1 LCIRRRQLP
10 LRYLWPGLIENMDH
24 SELADLKPRLV
35 LTGITKRYPSVV
47 ANEDVSLS
55 VRPGEIHA
63 VFGENGAGKSTLMKI
78 IYGVTK
84 PDVGTIMWNGQ
95 YETIVAPSQARRMG
109 IGMVFQHFSL
119 FETLTV
125 WENIALALDEHVPT
139 GQLAAQI
146 TEVSEK
152 YGLPIDPYRLV
163 HSMSVGERQR
173 VEIVRCLLQ
182 EPKLLIMDEPTSVLT
197 PQAVLIL
204 FKTLRRLASEGCS
217 ILYISHKLDE
227 IRALCDTAT
236 VLRGGRVSG
245 SAIPRNETNESL
257 ARLMIGGEL
266 AECHLTPREPQEVR
280 LDVEHLTLAT
290 PDPFGTSLKDISM
303 QVRGGEILGIAGVSG
318 NGQKE
323 LMTALS
329 GERLSGG
336 SMIRLFGQPVG
347 NLNPAKRRAL
357 GLTFVPEERLGRG
370 AVPPMS
376 LAYNAL
382 LTGARKGMVLSG
394 MIHPAVMKTFSKAVI
409 ERFKVKCG
417 DEQSVAS
424 SLSGGNLQKYIVGR
438 ETMLQP
444 KMMIVA
450 QPTWGVD
457 VGAAQLIRQAL
468 IDLRDQGVALL
479 VISEELDELFT
490 ISDRLAVLAG
500 GRLSPSVK
508 PAETSIEQIGTWMS
522 GKFGDGVSDGSAP
535 AASHLEAAYVQ
546 A

>member
-1 LCIRRRQLP
+1 MDPARF
-10 LRYLWPGLIENMDH
+10 EN
-24 SELADLKPRLV
+24 LKPRLV

-47 ANEDVSLS
+47 ANDDVSMS

-63 VFGENGAGKSTLMKI
+63 VLGENGAGKSTLMKM

-84 PDVGTIMWNGQ
+84 PDAGTIMWEGH
-95 YETIVAPSQARRMG
+95 YETIAAPSQARRMG

-125 WENIALALDEHVPT
+125 WENIALSLDDYIPT
-139 GQLAAQI
+139 AKLAAQI

-266 AECHLTPREPQEVR
+266 AECHLIPREAKEVR
-280 LDVEHLTLAT
+280 LDVDHLTRES
-290 PDPFGTSLKDISM
+290 PDPFGTSLKDICL
-303 QVRGGEILGIAGVSG
+303 QVRSGEILGIAGVSG

-336 SMIRLFGQPVG
+336 TMIKLMGQPVG
-347 NLNPAKRRAL
+347 HLNPAQRRAL

-370 AVPPMS
+370 AVPPMT

-382 LTGARKGMVLSG
+382 LTGARKGMVKKGLV
-394 MIHPAVMKTFSKAVI
+394 HPSVMKSFSKKVI
-409 ERFKVKCG
+409 ADFRVKCG
-417 DEQSVAS
+417 GDQSVAS
-424 SLSGGNLQKYIVGR
+424 SLSGGNLQKFIVGR

-490 ISDRLAVLAG
+490 ISDRLCVLAA

-508 PAETSIEQIGTWMS
+508 PAETSIEQIGVWMS
-522 GKFGDGVSDGSAP
+522 GKFGDKAGEP
-535 AASHLEAAYVQ
+535 ANAQMVAA
-546 A
+546 

>member
-1 LCIRRRQLP
+1 MNNLEIA
-10 LRYLWPGLIENMDH
+10 
-24 SELADLKPRLV
+24 ADSKPRLV

-47 ANEDVSLS
+47 ANDDISLS
-55 VRPGEIHA
+55 VQPGEIHA
-63 VFGENGAGKSTLMKI
+63 VLGENGAGKSTLMKI
-78 IYGVTK
+78 IYGITK
-84 PDVGTIMWNGQ
+84 PDAGTILWNGQ
-95 YETIVAPSQARRMG
+95 YEAITAPSQARRLG

-125 WENIALALDEHVPT
+125 WENIALALDERVPPAR
-139 GQLAAQI
+139 LAAKI

-182 EPKLLIMDEPTSVLT
+182 EPRLLIMDEPTSVLT
-197 PQAVLIL
+197 PQAVLVL
-204 FKTLRRLASEGCS
+204 FETLRRLASEGCS

-227 IRALCDTAT
+227 IRALCDSAT

-245 SAIPRNETNESL
+245 TAIPKNETNESL

-266 AECHLTPREPQEVR
+266 AECRLTPRQPEEVR
-280 LDVEHLTLAT
+280 LELERLSLPTS
-290 PDPFGTSLKDISM
+290 DPFGTTLKEISLT
-303 QVRGGEILGIAGVSG
+303 VRSGEILGIAGVSG

-323 LMTALS
+323 LMAALS
-329 GERLSGG
+329 GERLSAG
-336 SMIRLFGQPVG
+336 SMIKLLGQPVG
-347 NLNPAKRRAL
+347 DLNPAKRRER

-382 LTGARKGMVLSG
+382 LTGSRKGMVQNG
-394 MIHPAVMKTFSKAVI
+394 MIYPTVMRSFAKNVI

-417 DEQSVAS
+417 DEQSAAS

-438 ETMLQP
+438 ETMLEP
-444 KMMIVA
+444 KMMIVG

-479 VISEELDELFT
+479 VISEELDELFI
-490 ISDRLAVLAG
+490 ISDRLMVLAE
-500 GRLSPSVK
+500 GRLSPSVR
-508 PAETSIEQIGTWMS
+508 PAETSIGQIGTWMS
-522 GKFGDGVSDGSAP
+522 GKFNETAGRGVAGANP
-535 AASHLEAAYVQ
+535 LMEVA
-546 A
+546 